1 MGKFTTYIIIS
12 FILIFNMP
20 VSSQDIEY
28 IKIPELEKILAN
40 TDDRVNVVN
49 FWATWCGPCV
59 KEFPMFEK
67 VSKDYPGAKVRFL
80 MISLD
85 FPTQVEKS
93 LIPFLKKNNSSLPV
107 ALMTDLDYNAWIDKV
122 DKTWQGDIPVTLVF
136 NNVKNQR
143 SFHKGE
149 IDEQGLKKLIEAFL

>member
-1 MGKFTTYIIIS
+1 MVKLSSYIILS
-12 FILIFNMP
+12 LILTFNIP
-20 VSSQDIEY
+20 AISQDVEY
-28 IKIPELEKILAN
+28 IKISGLERILAN
-40 TDDRVNVVN
+40 TDDRINVVN

-67 VSKDYPGAKVRFL
+67 VSKDYPGEKVRFL

-85 FPTQVEKS
+85 FPSQVEKS

-107 ALMTDLDYNAWIDKV
+107 AVMTDLDYNAWIDKV

-136 NNVKNQR
+136 NNARNQR

-149 IDEQGLKKLIEAFL
+149 IDEQGLKKMIGAFL